1 LSGRHSPPG
10 SADADAARP
19 DGVERYPG
27 TPPSAKAT
35 APIFPAEHGSTGP
48 IFPAE
53 RSGFSQ
59 HKGLFSEFMDNEPI
73 ARTHRRTGFTD
84 LL

>member
-1 LSGRHSPPG
+1 LSGRHASPR
-10 SADADAARP
+10 SADAAAP
-19 DGVERYPG
+19 DGVERASRPG
-27 TPPSAKAT
+27 TPPSSKAT

-59 HKGLFSEFMDNEPI
+59 HKGLFSEFMEP
-73 ARTHRRTGFTD
+73 ASRADRRTGFTD